1 MRNDTMEQQKETGL
15 KDKAKNSDPISV
27 TEEHEGEELQHEDYS
42 SYSKEDLLAA
52 LEKAEPKNNTQI
64 KEIKS
69 NYDNVIATERD
80 EALQRFIE
88 NGGEE
93 GDFEYKKD
101 KTTLQFEK
109 LYDQIKEKQKQNFS
123 NQEKEK
129 ENNLKVK
136 NNLLEK
142 LREIISQEETNKSIT
157 SLKDIQ
163 EEWKK
168 IGPVPQAQAQNLWNN
183 YNALIERFYNN
194 RSIYFELKE
203 LDRKKNL
210 ETKKDLCD
218 KAEKLTETEHLPTA
232 LRELKMLHEEFKHIG
247 PVPKEDQEALWS
259 RFKAASDKIYEK
271 RSHYN
276 ETQKKQHEEHY
287 KNKLA
292 IADKIEPYASFYS
305 EKIDDWK
312 TKTAEVLALQSEW
325 KSAGGVTQEQTK
337 ELSKKFWPLC
347 KKFFHNKDQFFKKL
361 ESQKEENLKLKVEL
375 CEKAE
380 ALKDS
385 EDYNE
390 TARVLKNLQKSW
402 EEIGPVPIK
411 QKEEIFKRFKA
422 ACDAFFSRKREQS
435 AEAEKQYVENL
446 QKKIAVCEKIE
457 KLAES
462 AEKDTAALKALQVE
476 WNSIGFVPKD
486 EIKNIQHKYNAAID
500 KYLDALEKMG
510 GEDKE
515 SLKLSLQVEASRN
528 NPEAGKKLHRKEG
541 DIQRKISALKQEI
554 NTWNTNIDFLG
565 RSSAAEKLKKEMQE
579 KIQNSQNELKALQ
592 AQLKIIKGV

>member
-1 MRNDTMEQQKETGL
+1 MKNDTMEQQKETGL
-15 KDKAKNSDPISV
+15 KDKVKNADPMSV
-27 TEEHEGEELQHEDYS
+27 PEEHEGEELQHEDYS

-52 LEKAEPKNNTQI
+52 LEKAEPKNNAQI
-64 KEIKS
+64 REIKS

-93 GDFEYKKD
+93 ADFDYKKD

-109 LYDQIKEKQKQNFS
+109 LYDHIKEKQKLNFS

-129 ENNLKVK
+129 ENNLKEK

-168 IGPVPQAQAQNLWNN
+168 IGPVPQAQSQNLWNN

-210 ETKKDLCD
+210 ETKNDLCD
-218 KAEKLTETEHLPTA
+218 KAEKLTEAEHLPTA

-247 PVPKEDQEALWS
+247 PVPKEDQEALWN

-276 ETQKKQHEEHY
+276 ESQRKQHEEHY

-292 IADKIEPYASFYS
+292 IADKIEPYASFYA
-305 EKIDDWK
+305 EKIDEWK

-361 ESQKEENLKLKVEL
+361 ESKKEENLKLKIEL

-380 ALKDS
+380 ALKNS

-390 TARVLKNLQKSW
+390 TARLLKNLQKNW
-402 EEIGPVPIK
+402 EDIGPVPIK

-446 QKKIAVCEKIE
+446 QKKNAICEKIE

-462 AEKDTAALKALQVE
+462 PEKDTTALKQLQAE

-500 KYLDALEKMG
+500 KFLDGLEKTG

-515 SLKLSLQVEASRN
+515 TLKLSLQVEASKN

-592 AQLKIIKGV
+592 AQLKIIKGA